1 VLGET
6 FGRSLTLPCRRS
18 RHPPGTRG
26 EEPRVT
32 SIVVALTTFAVIF
45 LAELPDKTLLASLV
59 LGTRYRPVP
68 VLIGIAAGFAGH
80 VVLAVVAG
88 GLLGLLP
95 HRTLA
100 IVTAVLFLAGAVLIV
115 RGQRP
120 AGEAAV
126 AAEAAGSAEAAEPRR
141 RSERFGP
148 AAWTGFAVIL
158 VAEFGDLT
166 QVVIANLE
174 ARYHDPVAVGAG
186 AVAALWAVAAIAVFG
201 GKALLRLVPVRLVT
215 AAAAACMLALAGL
228 SLAGAA
234 G

>member
-1 VLGET
+1 M
-6 FGRSLTLPCRRS
+6 
-18 RHPPGTRG
+18 
-26 EEPRVT
+26 T
-32 SIVVALTTFAVIF
+32 SIAVALTTFAVIF

-68 VLIGIAAGFAGH
+68 VLIGIAAGFAVH
-80 VVLAVVAG
+80 VVLAVAAG

-115 RGQRP
+115 RGHRQ
-120 AGEAAV
+120 AGEV
-126 AAEAAGSAEAAEPRR
+126 AEAAETGEARR

-186 AVAALWAVAAIAVFG
+186 ALAALWAIAAIAVFG

-215 AAAAACMLALAGL
+215 GAAAACMLALAGF